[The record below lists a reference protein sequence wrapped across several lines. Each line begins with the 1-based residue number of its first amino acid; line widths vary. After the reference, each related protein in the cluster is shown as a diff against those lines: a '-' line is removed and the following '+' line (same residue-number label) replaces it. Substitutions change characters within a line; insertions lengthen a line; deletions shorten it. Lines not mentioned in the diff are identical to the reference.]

1 MNLILQINGGM
12 GKCIA
17 ATAVC
22 KAIKHQYPDD
32 NLIVVSAYPDVFLNN
47 PYIYRSYGF
56 NNVSY
61 FYNEYIENKDFK
73 IFAHD
78 PYFDTEY
85 IKQDTSLIRLW
96 CEMFDIPYN
105 GEKPEIFLNQREI
118 KFYQNRYT
126 SDKPIMVIQPNG
138 GAQLEYKY
146 SWARDIPKDTV
157 DEVIKEFKNSY
168 NIFHIKR
175 EDQINYEHTIP
186 ILDPFRA
193 VCVLLMMSK
202 KRLLIDSFVQ
212 HAASALNL
220 PSTVCWIGTSP
231 KVFGYDIH
239 DNIIS
244 NEFTSKP
251 ELKNSYFSKFNII
264 GDFLEFPYQNESDIF
279 NSNKIIESIKKQ

>member
-1 MNLILQINGGM
+1 MNLILQISGGM

-47 PYIYRSYGF
+47 PYIYRSYAF

-61 FYNEYIENKDFK
+61 FYNEYIENKEFK

-78 PYFDTEY
+78 PYLDTEY
-85 IKQDTSLIRLW
+85 IKQDTHLIKLW

-105 GEKPEIFLNQREI
+105 GELPEIFLNQRET
-118 KFYQNRYT
+118 KFYQNRYF
-126 SDKPIMVIQPNG
+126 SDKPIMVIQTNG

-157 DEVIKEFKNSY
+157 DEVIRKFKDEY

-175 EDQINYEHTIP
+175 EDQISYEHTIP
-186 ILDPFRA
+186 VLDPFRA
-193 VCVLLMMSK
+193 VSVLMMMSQ
-202 KRLLIDSFVQ
+202 KRLLIDSFSQ
-212 HAASALNL
+212 HTAAALNL

-244 NEFTSKP
+244 NDFTAKP
-251 ELKNSYFSKFNII
+251 ELKNSYLSKFNII
-264 GDFLEFPYQNESDIF
+264 GDFLEFPYQHENDIF
-279 NSNKIIESIKKQ
+279 DTDKIIESIRKQ

>member
-118 KFYQNRYT
+118 KFYQNLSRR
-126 SDKPIMVIQPNG
+126 V
-138 GAQLEYKY
+138 
-146 SWARDIPKDTV
+146 R
-157 DEVIKEFKNSY
+157 
-168 NIFHIKR
+168 
-175 EDQINYEHTIP
+175 
-186 ILDPFRA
+186 
-193 VCVLLMMSK
+193 C
-202 KRLLIDSFVQ
+202 
-212 HAASALNL
+212 
-220 PSTVCWIGTSP
+220 
-231 KVFGYDIH
+231 
-239 DNIIS
+239 
-244 NEFTSKP
+244 
-251 ELKNSYFSKFNII
+251 
-264 GDFLEFPYQNESDIF
+264 
-279 NSNKIIESIKKQ
+279 